1 MLFRSGGLKPDS
13 YIEKIA
19 LSQDLDAGSYAATAT
34 FHALDPDTLDEVG
47 QAAAKVTL
55 NVLG

>member
-1 MLFRSGGLKPDS
+1 MLFRS
-13 YIEKIA
+13 